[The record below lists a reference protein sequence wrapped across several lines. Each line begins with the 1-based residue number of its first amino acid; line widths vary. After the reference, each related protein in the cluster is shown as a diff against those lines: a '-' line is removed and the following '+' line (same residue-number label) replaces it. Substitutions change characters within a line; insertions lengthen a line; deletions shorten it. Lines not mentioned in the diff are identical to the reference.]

1 MELSER
7 LKMVADMVEPCDLA
21 ADIGTDHAYLP
32 IYLYKKGIIKRAVA
46 ADISRGSCDK
56 ATKNI
61 RAHRL
66 EEYIEVRCGNG
77 LAVFSEEECP
87 DTIVIAGMGGML
99 AIDVLKSHTCGSNA
113 KRLVLQVQRDIY
125 AVRKYLHTIGY
136 KIIAENMLREG
147 GKYYTAMA
155 AVKGEDKKYGE
166 VDYHFGKILLENG
179 NKSLKEYIEFEYN
192 KINKVLLSLEDK
204 SGAEIE
210 ERKRELEA
218 MASIQREALKCL

>member
-1 MELSER
+1 
-7 LKMVADMVEPCDLA
+7 
-21 ADIGTDHAYLP
+21 
-32 IYLYKKGIIKRAVA
+32 
-46 ADISRGSCDK
+46 
-56 ATKNI
+56 
-61 RAHRL
+61 
-66 EEYIEVRCGNG
+66 
-77 LAVFSEEECP
+77 
-87 DTIVIAGMGGML
+87 
-99 AIDVLKSHTCGSNA
+99 
-113 KRLVLQVQRDIY
+113 
-125 AVRKYLHTIGY
+125 
-136 KIIAENMLREG
+136 MLREG

>member
-7 LKMVADMVEPCDLA
+7 LKMVADMVEPCDLV

-32 IYLYKKGIIKRAVA
+32 IYLYKNGIINRAVA
-46 ADISRGSCDK
+46 ADISKGSCDK
-56 ATKNI
+56 AIKNI
-61 RAHRL
+61 KAHGL
-66 EEYIEVRCGNG
+66 GEHIEVRCGNG
-77 LAVFSEEECP
+77 LAVFGADECP

-99 AIDVLKSHTCGSNA
+99 AIEVLKSHSCGKNA

-155 AVKGEDKKYGE
+155 AVKGDDE
-166 VDYHFGKILLENG
+166 VYSEADYHFGKILLRNG
-179 NKSLKEYIEFEYN
+179 NKVLKEYIEFEHN
-192 KINKVLLSLEDK
+192 KINKVLSSLENM
-204 SGAEIE
+204 SGDEIE
-210 ERKRELEA
+210 VRKKELEA